1 MFGIVQFNFFAPSA
15 AKPKPFQNTEV
26 AKDLSRGRL
35 IDSGSKALPRSS
47 RLSNGTLQ
55 SRHYRVV
62 WTGPESISLP
72 SNFQVPKARLTG
84 FHPRYRPLIDDSR
97 MARAFSLTRRCLV
110 SRQTIVPRSSPLNC
124 GALQGR
130 IPLKAKRTVDK
141 ALELRVLSAHPL
153 E

>member
-1 MFGIVQFNFFAPSA
+1 MFVNGHFTFFAPEA
-15 AKPKPFQNTEV
+15 AKPKPFPNTSD
-26 AKDLSRGRL
+26 AKDLYFSPKGDGVISNGCPFFCACL
-35 IDSGSKALPRSS
+35 PSGSLSRDHLQVSGALSP
-47 RLSNGTLQ
+47 
-55 SRHYRVV
+55 
-62 WTGPESISLP
+62 
-72 SNFQVPKARLTG
+72 NFQVPKARLTG

-110 SRQTIVPRSSPLNC
+110 SRQTIVPRSSPLKC
-124 GALQGR
+124 GALHGR